1 MSKATRWILS
11 AIVAVNLLVFGGG
24 RALAVSNWV
33 SISSITQQRVD
44 NLGATVVT
52 TAGDTAIVVS
62 SVTGTGTAAL
72 VPASALANRRTLTVS
87 SIGANTQ
94 KCYLGPSSVTTGTGT
109 EVSPGGN
116 ASMAIG
122 PDVAIY
128 AICVSG
134 PQDLR
139 TLETS

>member
-24 RALAVSNWV
+24 RALAVSNWT

-52 TAGDTAIVVS
+52 TAGDTAIVGS
-62 SVTGTGTAAL
+62 TVTATTTATL

-87 SIGANTQ
+87 SIAANTQ
-94 KCYLGPSSVTTGTGT
+94 KCYVGPSSVSTSNGT
-109 EVSPGGN
+109 EVAPGGN
-116 ASMAIG
+116 VSMSIG
-122 PDVAIY
+122 PDVAVY
-128 AICVSG
+128 AVCIGSS
-134 PQDLR
+134 DLR
-139 TLETS
+139 TMETS